1 MYVVTYSYFVR
12 AHFLR
17 LRFTVTPLSHE
28 VSVSCCCGPEEETLN
43 SKPLVVETT
52 LRHTCM
58 QACRRNAHKTITI
71 EHQTNIFT
79 TTRANPVLQHCS
91 STHIQLCACAR
102 GVCVVCVC
110 VCVCVCA
117 RARCVRGVCG
127 ACMAWRVCVCVVL
140 EASIQY
146 NATLL

>member
-91 STHIQLCACAR
+91 STHIQLCVCAR

-110 VCVCVCA
+110 VCVCA
-117 RARCVRGVCG
+117 RAVRAWCVRCVHGV
-127 ACMAWRVCVCVVL
+127 ACVCVCVVL